1 MLRYA
6 VNRIL
11 VMIPLLIGVSFIT
24 FALMNLIPGS
34 PVTGT
39 QRNNPDIRPEDMERI
54 REQLGLNDPWPQRYV
69 EWLRGVIMELDFG
82 PSFYNRLP
90 VTDRIWGAL
99 PNTLLLTGAALT
111 LALAISIPLGIYS
124 AVFYKGS
131 FDRVVSILT
140 VAMYAIPGI
149 WLGLLLIILFS
160 VKSQQWD
167 LWWLPQLPAGGI
179 KNARSGGD
187 LVDRVEHLILPTVT
201 LATFQI
207 GVWTAYIRSSMLETL
222 GQDFVRTARSKGI
235 IERKVLYGH
244 AFRNSLLTLVTLVG
258 LSIPGLFGGSI
269 LIEAVFSW
277 PGMGLLSLEA
287 VNRRDYTMVQATT
300 LLFAFLTMTGNLIA
314 DLLYGLIDPRVRS
327 QQ

>member
-11 VMIPLLIGVSFIT
+11 IMIPLLIGVSFIT

-34 PVTGT
+34 PVTMT
-39 QRNNPDIRPEDMERI
+39 ARSNPDIRPEDIERI
-54 REQLGLNDPWPQRYV
+54 REQLGLNDPWPQRYI
-69 EWLRGVIMELDFG
+69 EWLRDVIFRLDFG

-99 PNTLLLTGAALT
+99 PNTLILTVSALV
-111 LALAISIPLGIYS
+111 LALVVSIPLGVYS
-124 AVFYKGS
+124 AVFHRRS

-140 VAMYAIPGI
+140 VAMYAVPGF

-179 KNARSGGD
+179 KNSRDGGD
-187 LVDRVEHLILPTVT
+187 LRDRIEHLILPTIT
-201 LATFQI
+201 LASFQI
-207 GVWTAYIRSSMLETL
+207 GVWTAYIRTSMLESL
-222 GQDFVRTARSKGI
+222 GQDYVRTARSKGLA
-235 IERKVLYGH
+235 EPRVLYGH
-244 AFRNSLLTLVTLVG
+244 AFRNALLTLVTLVG
-258 LSIPGLFGGSI
+258 LSIPSLFGGSI
-269 LIEAVFSW
+269 LIEAIFSW

-287 VNRRDYTMVQATT
+287 VGRRDYTMVQATT
-300 LLFAFLTMTGNLIA
+300 LLFAVLTMAGNLIA
-314 DLLYGLIDPRVRS
+314 DLLYGLIDPRVRAK
-327 QQ
+327 